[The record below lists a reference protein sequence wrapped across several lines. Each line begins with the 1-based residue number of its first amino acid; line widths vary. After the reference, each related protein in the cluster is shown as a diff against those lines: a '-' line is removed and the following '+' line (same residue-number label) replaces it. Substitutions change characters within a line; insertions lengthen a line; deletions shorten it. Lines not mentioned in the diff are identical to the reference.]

1 MASSGE
7 DIGAALARTSAL
19 VICCDTA
26 ALDKALLDSALNACS
41 AELQQLVLLSS
52 MGVTRAQGG
61 GGIFG
66 IGGGGGAALRDGE
79 ARLRAAAAE
88 SSLDLSIIRVGHLK
102 GGGPGAMKAG
112 ALVGSE
118 ELGLA
123 PPYYDSLLQLDEAM
137 CTTAGTFT
145 LLLQSISAR
154 VTSDGGHFVTFSVG
168 TMAYDK
174 FTLGARVRAGD
185 PISKSSP
192 LLAMAYKSSFEPRE
206 DETSRVVAGG
216 AIAHAL
222 LHGAPVELS
231 VGAAKGT
238 APPGPD
244 EWARLFDGAR

>member
-102 GGGPGAMKAG
+102 
-112 ALVGSE
+112 
-118 ELGLA
+118 A
-123 PPYYDSLLQLDEAM
+123 PPRIPPSQ
-137 CTTAGTFT
+137 
-145 LLLQSISAR
+145 
-154 VTSDGGHFVTFSVG
+154 
-168 TMAYDK
+168 
-174 FTLGARVRAGD
+174 
-185 PISKSSP
+185 P
-192 LLAMAYKSSFEPRE
+192 
-206 DETSRVVAGG
+206 
-216 AIAHAL
+216 
-222 LHGAPVELS
+222 
-231 VGAAKGT
+231 T
-238 APPGPD
+238 APTHVEQLRRD
-244 EWARLFDGAR
+244 ANARARHQHAAAVHTRPQAELQWRFVRHHRLRCLRRLVRVGGRFYLAARQTL